1 MLSSGRVE
9 AHFSIDGDD
18 KSVRALTGARRRL
31 GKFQAEL
38 DGVGK
43 SADRMAHQF
52 AEAGDQVATRAGRAS
67 TALSSLG
74 DFAGNME
81 GEFRTASE
89 AAGAIDDV
97 LTLLPG
103 PAGIAAAAL
112 AGVGTAAFFMAKQ
125 INQTNAAIDQAFGAR
140 GRAQIKDFAGAVG
153 VSRSEAVGLR
163 LEIDKLKDDT
173 LKPTTEELRR
183 VREAAEAV
191 GLDGAE
197 SVQKYIAALGKGSD
211 ALKAFARETRIF
223 RAADLEVDTSALAES
238 LGINQANLQ
247 VQEKTR
253 SVQERIRKALDQ
265 RAIVGKRIN
274 DQFRENGKLS
284 REAARL
290 TGFRRTL
297 ALQELRAAE
306 RLVEEDRKRRDLLDE
321 QLRKLS
327 VQRDVELSLE
337 AAKKRTAAATA
348 AGQLLAAE
356 AATIGNR
363 QFRIAV
369 QLEAIEEQR
378 VAVAKQLSR
387 VKAVAASDTSKDY
400 SIQVLQLRTQL
411 AQFAAQKQS
420 IRLAET
426 ERRRAAAA
434 RARARRAAARA
445 KELATD
451 RRSAQLA
458 EQTRQ
463 ILLNL
468 DRGRLE
474 AAEALARAR
483 VAEGQATGA
492 SLQEQLAA
500 EQKLADAQLKR
511 AKFELEARGDT
522 MSKAEREIRL
532 QALEVTHRAEL
543 ARIGER
549 LNEEKRLR
557 EQAARE
563 SAEMARQAFVEAS
576 GAIGAGSDTA
586 SQAIGGLTAG
596 VGEAIKQFSSVGQVA
611 PNALSLIGKAGAQF
625 VKSERARAGILA
637 VTSLG
642 DALRAAA
649 VGNLASAGLY
659 GAAAAQYGLVA
670 AGVLGGQSQPTGPA
684 TGSTAGAGG
693 GGSAFGDDRLG
704 DDGGARVTNIN
715 ISGLFATE
723 AQVGK
728 AIATT
733 GKALEGTG
741 LEAVPA

>member
-112 AGVGTAAFFMAKQ
+112 AGVGTAVFFMNKQ
-125 INQTNAAIDQAFGAR
+125 LSQTNAAIDQAFGPG
-140 GRAQIKDFAGAVG
+140 GRAQIKAFAGAVG

-173 LKPTTEELRR
+173 LKPTAEELRR

-356 AATIGNR
+356 AATISNR

-369 QLEAIEEQR
+369 QLEAVEEQR
-378 VAVAKQLSR
+378 VAVAKQLAR

-458 EQTRQ
+458 EQNEQ

-468 DRGRLE
+468 QRSRLE
-474 AAEALARAR
+474 AAEALASAR

-492 SLQEQLAA
+492 GLQQQIAA
-500 EQKLADAQLKR
+500 EQALADAQLKR

-522 MSKAEREIRL
+522 ISKAEREIRL

-563 SAEMARQAFVEAS
+563 SAEVARQAFAEAGS
-576 GAIGAGSDTA
+576 AIGAGTDTA
-586 SQAIGGLTAG
+586 SQAVGGLVG
-596 VGEAIKQFSSVGQVA
+596 GLGEAVKQFKDVDSAGSG
-611 PNALSLIGKAGAQF
+611 ALTAIGKASAQYI
-625 VKSERARAGILA
+625 KSERARAGILA

-649 VGNLASAGLY
+649 SYDYVAAGLY

-684 TGSTAGAGG
+684 SGSTAGAGG

-704 DDGGARVTNIN
+704 DGGAARVTNIN